1 MIWASSV
8 QAARDDNKQNAPCSF
23 NQMCTC
29 SKASPED
36 LGIVNCLDV
45 PFASMPRSLN
55 TSKVYMLKLDN
66 TGLTEIEPHF
76 LQATGLYRLEIS
88 QNPIN
93 DIPDDAFNGLERTLW
108 ELILKDDGLI
118 EIPTKAM
125 RYLQKLRYLDL
136 SGNDISNIERD
147 SFRGLT
153 NSLRTL
159 ILSDNSLSF
168 IPLEAFQGL
177 PNLDSLDISSNNL
190 QDILPDIFREQMNT
204 LFKVNLADNLLKEI
218 PYIPLSMLRALR
230 ILDLSSNRM
239 NSVLIEN
246 ESQPLNIKLSLDQ
259 LHLEFN
265 QIETIVPG
273 SFQYFMVVNQTFLDY
288 NPIHMISVSNLELKK
303 DLQLILNQTQEDA
316 FQSAR
321 IRELYIRNCKLN
333 FIAPT
338 AFSGLESSL
347 QVLDMSGNNITDL
360 PEKIFMSFDLLR

>member
-8 QAARDDNKQNAPCSF
+8 QAARDDNKQNAPCIF

-45 PFASMPRSLN
+45 PFASMPRSIN

-66 TGLTEIEPHF
+66 TGLTEIEPYF

-108 ELILKDDGLI
+108 ELILKNDGLI

-159 ILSDNSLSF
+159 IMSDNSLSS

-177 PNLDSLDISSNNL
+177 PNLDSLDVSSNNL

-204 LFKVNLADNLLKEI
+204 LFKVNLADNLLKEV

-265 QIETIVPG
+265 QIEIIVSG

-288 NPIHMISVSNLELKK
+288 NPIHTISVSIIDSLNSIEDLEV
-303 DLQLILNQTQEDA
+303 IIS
-316 FQSAR
+316 FIGGR
-321 IRELYIRNCKLN
+321 ISI
-333 FIAPT
+333 
-338 AFSGLESSL
+338 SSYQRTL
-347 QVLDMSGNNITDL
+347 HT
-360 PEKIFMSFDLLR
+360 